1 MRRADLAIAVG
12 AILLSA
18 VLLIG
23 ARQYP
28 VWTRTAPGTGLMPVL
43 LGVVGLVL
51 GLALLVNTLRQPA
64 HEPLDLPDRA
74 TLGRIGGALAG
85 LALVVVLTPF
95 IGLLVA
101 QTLFMLF
108 MLLGLQ
114 RRPIVPSL
122 LTTAITSGLI
132 YGVFIRWLH
141 VPLPT
146 GPLGF

>member
-1 MRRADLAIAVG
+1 MRRANLAIAVA
-12 AILLSA
+12 AILLSTA
-18 VLLIG
+18 ILIG

-28 VWTRTAPGTGLMPVL
+28 VWSRTAPGTGLMPVI

-51 GLALLVNTLRQPA
+51 GVALLVNTLRQPSY
-64 HEPLDLPDRA
+64 EPLGLPDRA
-74 TLGRIGGALAG
+74 TLRRIGGAMAG
-85 LALVVVLTPF
+85 LAVAFALTPLL
-95 IGLLVA
+95 GLLVA
-101 QTLFMLF
+101 QTLFMLY

-114 RRPIVPSL
+114 RRRIVPSL

-132 YGVFIRWLH
+132 YGVFMRWLH